1 MHRLIWLS
9 AVLAASLA
17 FGQEQKTYS
26 CSLKVDNPKTESSKS
41 ESGGGNKTGRSGSTT
56 VTTSRT
62 MHCHAKASFRG
73 KELPTGIRLYGF
85 FTGRTD
91 EGQAV
96 VLGKKTVEVKLN
108 EKGDFETDFISSP
121 AVWVEKKSRGGGRRN
136 RNTKTEASGTRLGG
150 CVIQLVVGD
159 KVERSWTS
167 KPAWKKLAEKYP
179 LPESE
184 ILKLK

>member
-1 MHRLIWLS
+1 MRKLILLS
-9 AVLAASLA
+9 VVLAASLVFA
-17 FGQEQKTYS
+17 QEKKEYS
-26 CSLKVDNPKTESSKS
+26 CSMKVEDPKTESNKSKS
-41 ESGGGNKTGRSGSTT
+41 DSGKSGRSNSTT

-62 MHCHAKASFRG
+62 MKCPVKVSFRG
-73 KELPTGIRLYGF
+73 KEFPTGIRLNCL

-91 EGQAV
+91 EGQSV
-96 VLGKKTVEVKLN
+96 VLGKQTLEVKLD
-108 EKGDFETDFISSP
+108 EKGDFKTEFVSSP
-121 AVWVEKKSRGGGRRN
+121 AVWIEKKSRGGGRRN